1 MKRVSLVLILA
12 VAAGL
17 SIQTAH
23 AQTLK
28 TVTDRGMLSCGVSQG
43 LPGFSAPDDKG
54 NWTGI
59 DVDVCRAI
67 AAAVFNDPT
76 KVKFVPLSAKDRFT
90 ALQSGEIDVLS
101 RNTTWTLSRDT
112 SLGANFTGVTYYDGQ
127 GFLVK
132 KSLKVNSA
140 LELNSASVCV
150 QTGTTTE
157 QNLADYFKSNN
168 MKYEVIAFGTA
179 DETVKAYESG
189 RCDVFTSDV
198 SQLYAERLKLAN
210 PADHVVLPE
219 VISKE
224 PLGPMVRHGDDQWF
238 DLVKWV
244 LFAMVDAEE
253 LGITQKNV
261 DEMAK
266 SDKPELKRVIR
277 HRRQSRRI
285 ARRHQGLGV
294 ADHQGGRQLRRV
306 LRSQRRRRLQARDR
320 ARAQPALEQGRN
332 SIRAADPLIAVPAV
346 RGDDAARPDHRR
358 RSLSPNCGVRSA
370 AAPAGAGLSCRL
382 LFVAALV
389 WIGYE
394 IVANARANLQS
405 QRITSGFGF
414 LSQHCR
420 LRRQPEPDSV
430 FGVGHLYPRIPGRP
444 AQHAAGFRH
453 RHLLRHRH
461 RIPGGAGPAVAELAA
476 GAHFRRLC
484 RTGAQPAGAV
494 PDPVLVSRRARGVA
508 GPRQSVSLFGAFF
521 LNNRGLVIPKP
532 IAEAGLAAFA
542 TCHPDRHRRLAGVAQ
557 PCAPATVRQRQ
568 TDPDLALCGR
578 PAAWIAV
585 AGSAGVWQAG
595 HV

>member
-1 MKRVSLVLILA
+1 MKRVSLVFTLA
-12 VAAGL
+12 LAAGL
-17 SIQTAH
+17 STQAAT

-28 TVTDRGMLSCGVSQG
+28 TVKDRGMLSCGVSQG
-43 LPGFSAPDDKG
+43 LPGFSSPDDKG
-54 NWTGI
+54 NWTGL

-67 AAAVFNDPT
+67 AAAIFNDPT

-238 DLVKWV
+238 DLVKWM

-253 LGITQKNV
+253 LGVTQKNV
-261 DEMAK
+261 DDMAK
-266 SDKPELKRVIR
+266 SDKPELKRVFGTDGNLGE
-277 HRRQSRRI
+277 S
-285 ARRHQGLGV
+285 ARRHQGLG
-294 ADHQGGRQLRRV
+294 DPDRQGGRQLRRSPSIATSAPA
-306 LRSQRRRRLQARDR
+306 RSSGSPADSTSSGTR
-320 ARAQPALEQGRN
+320 AEF
-332 SIRAADPLIAVPAV
+332 ST
-346 RGDDAARPDHRR
+346 RR
-358 RSLSPNCGVRSA
+358 RSADRGDGCGDDHRAPITTAAVCRPAEARARRPRGVGRVCPPDLVRRR
-370 AAPAGAGLSCRL
+370 AGLDRL
-382 LFVAALV
+382 
-389 WIGYE
+389 
-394 IVANARANLQS
+394 
-405 QRITSGFGF
+405 
-414 LSQHCR
+414 
-420 LRRQPEPDSV
+420 
-430 FGVGHLYPRIPGRP
+430 
-444 AQHAAGFRH
+444 
-453 RHLLRHRH
+453 
-461 RIPGGAGPAVAELAA
+461 
-476 GAHFRRLC
+476 
-484 RTGAQPAGAV
+484 
-494 PDPVLVSRRARGVA
+494 
-508 GPRQSVSLFGAFF
+508 
-521 LNNRGLVIPKP
+521 
-532 IAEAGLAAFA
+532 
-542 TCHPDRHRRLAGVAQ
+542 
-557 PCAPATVRQRQ
+557 
-568 TDPDLALCGR
+568 
-578 PAAWIAV
+578 
-585 AGSAGVWQAG
+585 
-595 HV
+595 